1 MTDIAILG
9 FGKLGQTLVE
19 NIQHHPDWQGKYR
32 VRFLWNRTNSVF
44 QDAHLPEGVEICN
57 DIEDIMLH
65 LSELGLVVECS
76 HPSVVHAYGLKILEH
91 TDLFV
96 SSPTAFSKPGF
107 YESTLEVLKAS
118 AKRCYVP
125 VGASVG
131 LWDVIRL
138 DQNNQLASI
147 QVKMKKHP
155 LSFRITDPQA
165 VAKLEASKT
174 QDGAVEVLSADVA
187 AVNAIA
193 PQNTNTMSIYAIAS
207 PSLGF
212 TKCRGT
218 IIADRNLE
226 AHIVDCEVETTL
238 GLKLHFTRY
247 NPAKKDAVTGSA
259 TFSSFL
265 NSLLFYKKGIAH
277 RGFVFC

>member
-1 MTDIAILG
+1 VVIGKDIADL
-9 FGKLGQTLVE
+9 L
-19 NIQHHPDWQGKYR
+19 P
-32 VRFLWNRTNSVF
+32 
-44 QDAHLPEGVEICN
+44 HLP
-57 DIEDIMLH
+57 
-65 LSELGLVVECS
+65 ELGLVVECS
-76 HPSVVHAYGLKILEH
+76 HPSVVHAYGLDILKH

-107 YESTLEVLKAS
+107 YESVLEVLQDS
-118 AKRCYVP
+118 AQRCYVP

-138 DQNNQLASI
+138 DQNGQLKNI
-147 QVKMKKHP
+147 HVTMKKHP
-155 LSFRITDPQA
+155 LSFRITEPQA
-165 VAKLEASKT
+165 VAKLEEAQE
-174 QDGAVEVLSADVA
+174 QDGEVDILSAHVG

-193 PQNTNTMSIYAIAS
+193 PQNTNTMSIYAMAS

-212 TKCRGT
+212 TNCQGT
-218 IIADRNLE
+218 IIADRKLE
-226 AHIVDCEVETTL
+226 AHIVECEVETTL

-265 NSLLFYKKGIAH
+265 NSLLYYKKGIAH
-277 RGFVFC
+277 RGVVFC